1 MSTERSAARVE
12 HRRTARASHPRPEPA
27 RERDEQE
34 ALMRVAAAA
43 AAAHEL
49 DDVLELAC
57 EAALD
62 ALGAASFSISRWER
76 DRGVMRTLINVG
88 DLAPDEERCP
98 DDEIYFLDEHPS
110 VGTLLRTAQPYFN
123 AVDDPDAD
131 PRARQLLRDL
141 GKESDVGV
149 PVVVDG
155 EVWGEAWASTG
166 PGAPRF
172 RGRDVRFVEAIA
184 GQLAGVIAR
193 GEMFSRVSRLAFE
206 DELTGLANRRALDER
221 LEGSTRRWRSGASPL
236 TLMVCDMDELKTI
249 NDERGHHAGDRAL
262 RRVAGALVKAAA
274 PYPGSFVARISG
286 DEFAVVLDG
295 APVQA
300 ASDVAA
306 TALRI
311 LREER
316 DTRVTISCGAAMA
329 GTGMEEPEALMRA
342 ADAAQYVAKRQGGGQ
357 LCTAGADKPHEALA
371 AGLGRRRSRRR
382 GGSERMEEASSM
394 VLAMLDTTLAERDTL
409 DRLEAVCASFAE
421 VINAAGWTISL
432 SPTDSNTIRSLC
444 TAEGRDTRLRGIR
457 LGLDHE
463 VYALGEYPLTA
474 RMVAAGNGTFLVD
487 RYDND
492 ADPAERRLL
501 IELDYSAVLAAAV
514 SDADGTYLVELY
526 ADGDTRD
533 LPGVTLP
540 LSLLVRA
547 AVATSASARE
557 GVRSLRRRTR
567 HLAVT
572 GHLMAR
578 LATATTEPEVL
589 EAAVEELHGEFGF
602 PLCSIVR
609 LTPAGE
615 VELAEAR
622 GTMAERLQ
630 ESGWR
635 QPAGVGLIG
644 RALREREVV
653 VVGDVHSEPDY
664 RQIGDTRGVRSEL
677 CAPVFVDDQLWGA
690 IDLEDHRPDAF
701 SSDEAHLMRTVADQM
716 GSALRATG
724 LYGKLEHAYLDT
736 AQALVAA
743 VETRGA
749 RSAAHTRAVTANA
762 LAVGR
767 VLGLDDE
774 GLRELR
780 FAAAFHDVGKLA
792 IPDGIL
798 DKREPLT
805 RDDWDHIRRHTV
817 AAEQILAPIEFLAPV
832 RPLVRSCHER
842 WDGTGYPDGLAG
854 EQIPLGARI
863 VFACHAYDA
872 MISDRPHRPALTREE
887 ALGELRSCRGSQF
900 DPRVV
905 AALLT
910 VLTGG
915 AAPPLMPAA
924 D

>member
-1 MSTERSAARVE
+1 
-12 HRRTARASHPRPEPA
+12 
-27 RERDEQE
+27 
-34 ALMRVAAAA
+34 MRVAAAA

-49 DDVLELAC
+49 DEVLELTC
-57 EAALD
+57 EAALE
-62 ALGAASFSISRWER
+62 ALGAASFAISKWER

-88 DLAPDEERCP
+88 NLGPGEERFP
-98 DDEIYFLDEHPS
+98 DDEVYSLDEHPS

-123 AVDDPDAD
+123 SVDDPDGDA
-131 PRARQLLRDL
+131 RAVALLREL
-141 GKESDVGV
+141 GKESDIGV

-155 EVWGEAWASTG
+155 EVWGELWASTD

-221 LEGSTRRWRSGASPL
+221 LEGSTRRWREGSAPL
-236 TLMVCDMDELKTI
+236 TLMVCDVDELKTI

-262 RRVAGALVKAAA
+262 RRVAGSLVKASAR
-274 PYPGSFVARISG
+274 YPGSFVARISG

-300 ASDVAA
+300 ASDVSG

-316 DTRVTISCGAAMA
+316 DTHVAISCGAVTA
-329 GTGMEEPEALMRA
+329 GPGLADPESLLRA
-342 ADAAQYVAKRQGGGQ
+342 ADAAQYAAKRRGGGQ
-357 LCTAGADKPHEALA
+357 LCTAGGDGAHEALA
-371 AGLGRRRSRRR
+371 AGQGRRRGRRRSAA
-382 GGSERMEEASSM
+382 ERIEEAASM
-394 VLAMLDTTLAERDTL
+394 MLTMLDTTLAERDTL
-409 DRLEAVCASFAE
+409 DRLEAVCTSFAE

-432 SPTDSNTIRSLC
+432 ASTDSQTIRSLC
-444 TAEGRDTRLRGIR
+444 TADERDSRLRGIR
-457 LGLDHE
+457 VGLERE

-474 RMVAAGNGTFLVD
+474 RLVAAGNGSFLVD

-492 ADPAERRLL
+492 ADAAERSLL
-501 IELDYSAVLAAAV
+501 IELDYAGVLAAAV
-514 SDADGTYLVELY
+514 SDVDGTYLVEVY

-533 LPGVTLP
+533 LPAVNLP

-547 AVATSASARE
+547 AAATSASTRE

-572 GHLMAR
+572 GHLIAR
-578 LATATTEPEVL
+578 LATTVSEPEVL
-589 EAAVEELHGEFGF
+589 EATVDELHGEFGY
-602 PLCSIVR
+602 PLCTIVR
-609 LTPAGE
+609 LTGTGE
-615 VELAEAR
+615 VQPAAAR
-622 GTMAERLQ
+622 GSLAGRLL
-630 ESGWR
+630 ESDWR

-677 CAPVFVDDQLWGA
+677 CAPVFVGDELWGV

-701 SSDEAHLMRTVADQM
+701 TRDDAHLMRTVADQV

-724 LYGKLEHAYLDT
+724 LYAQLEHAYLDT
-736 AQALVAA
+736 AEALVAA
-743 VETRGA
+743 VETRGS
-749 RSAAHTRAVTANA
+749 RSAAHTRAVTANC

-767 VLGLDDE
+767 MLGMDDE
-774 GLRELR
+774 GLHELR
-780 FAAAFHDVGKLA
+780 FAAAFHDIGKLA
-792 IPDGIL
+792 IPDGVL
-798 DKREPLT
+798 SKREPLT
-805 RDDWDHIRRHTV
+805 RDEWELIRRHTV

-854 EQIPLGARI
+854 KQIPLGARI

-872 MISDRPHRPALTREE
+872 MISDRPHRPALAREE
-887 ALGELRSCRGSQF
+887 ALGELRRCQGSQF
-900 DPRVV
+900 DPAVV
-905 AALLT
+905 SALLT

-915 AAPPLMPAA
+915 AAPAA
-924 D
+924 VPVAD